1 MINVEEKEKIRRA
14 YYVEKKSIRQIARE
28 LEYAR
33 QTVRKAIQS
42 AEPEKYKL
50 KEPRRAP
57 VLGPYKARIKELL
70 AESETMP
77 RKQRYTSHRIYEI
90 IEAEGYSGSE
100 STVRHYIAKQRK
112 AKKQPKIYLPLEFD
126 PGTDGQVDWG
136 QAAVVMNG
144 EQINVQL
151 FLMRLCYSRRL
162 FVMAFPHQK
171 REAFFAGHV
180 AAFDHFGGIPQR
192 LTYDNLKTAV
202 KKVLLGSA
210 REEQERF
217 VAFRSHYLF
226 ESHYCTPGAGNE
238 KGRVEDGVGY
248 VRRNFLTPLPRV
260 TSFAELNEHLLRK
273 CLKDDQ
279 RQVEGQPLIIE
290 QAWQQELPHLH
301 PLPAYDFDCSIT
313 KTVSLNGYGQVV
325 IDTNRY
331 SVPADKALSEL
342 VVKIDP
348 FQIKIFRPDQKE
360 PIAQHWRC
368 YGHKQDVFDPL
379 HYLPLLQQRPG
390 AFQHAK
396 PIRRWREAW
405 PPVYERLLTRL
416 QNRWPDGQGIRQF
429 IRVLNLHQDHPA
441 ELVEQAVNQALT
453 YNCAHADGVELCLRQ
468 LLQPEPNLPTLD
480 LSHHPKLAL
489 IGQQALDL
497 NRYDQL
503 LDTGGAPCQ

>member
-1 MINVEEKEKIRRA
+1 MIKVEDKEKIRRA
-14 YYVEKKSIRQIARE
+14 YYVEKKSVRQISRE
-28 LEYAR
+28 LNYAR

-42 AEPEKYKL
+42 AEPEKYKM
-50 KEPRRAP
+50 KRSRRAP
-57 VLGPYKARIKELL
+57 VLGPYKARIGELL
-70 AESETMP
+70 QESETMP
-77 RKQRYTSHRIYEI
+77 RKQRYTGHRIYEI
-90 IEAEGYSGSE
+90 LEEEGYSGSE
-100 STVRHYIAKQRK
+100 SSVRHYIAKERK
-112 AKKQPKIYLPLEFD
+112 AKKQPKVYLPLEFD

-136 QAAVVMNG
+136 QAEVIMKG
-144 EQINVQL
+144 EQITVQL

-210 REEQERF
+210 REEQESF

-248 VRRNFLTPLPRV
+248 ARRNFLTPLPRV
-260 TSFAELNEHLLRK
+260 NSFAELNEHLLHK
-273 CLKDDQ
+273 CLKDDR
-279 RQVEGQPLIIE
+279 RQIDRQPVIIE
-290 QAWQQELPHLH
+290 LAWQQELPHLR
-301 PLPAYDFDCSIT
+301 PLPPYDFDCSIT
-313 KTVSLNGYGQVV
+313 KTVALNGYGQVV

-331 SVPADKALSEL
+331 SVPTDKALAEL
-342 VVKIDP
+342 VAKIYP
-348 FQIKIFRPDQKE
+348 FQVKIFRPDQKE
-360 PIAQHWRC
+360 PIAEHSRC

-396 PIRRWREAW
+396 PIRRWREEW
-405 PPVYERLLTRL
+405 PPVYERLLARL
-416 QNRWPDGQGIRQF
+416 QNQWPDGQGIRQF
-429 IRVLNLHQDHPA
+429 IQVLNLHQDHPA
-441 ELVEQAVNQALT
+441 QLVEQAIDQALA

-468 LLQPEPNLPTLD
+468 LLQPEPILPALD
-480 LSHHPKLAL
+480 LSDHPRLAV
-489 IGQQALDL
+489 IGQQELDL
-497 NRYDQL
+497 NCYDQL
-503 LDTGGAPCQ
+503 LGTGGAKCQ